1 MLTLEAAFRLAAEH
15 QNSGRLSEAEALYQ
29 RILQVAPGHA
39 DSLNNLGILWATQE
53 RLNEAVAAFRRAIQS
68 RPDYA
73 DAHNNLGGVLKK
85 QHALDEA
92 AAAFSQALEWQ
103 PGHAEAW
110 SNLGTVLAE
119 QGHVDEAIAAHR
131 RALQLEPDYPQCY
144 NNLAVALAE
153 NGDFHDAATA
163 YHHALTLQPDYAEA
177 KFNYSLLLL
186 LLGDFERGWPLYEAR
201 WNQPGFAPRPFS
213 QPLWEGGSVEGQ
225 RILLHAEQGFGDSI
239 QLIRYAPL
247 LAERGGHVIVECPR
261 PLVDLF
267 RGAKSV
273 RQIIVTGDPLP
284 PFDVHAP
291 MHSLPWLFQ
300 TTAETIPAEVPYLI
314 ADPNRCRGWE
324 VLLGSER
331 PCLRVGV
338 ALSGNPYNRWTRKRD
353 IPAELFRPILQV
365 PGINFFSLQVSSI
378 ESLPPSPGGP
388 AAIHDSASALQD
400 FADTAA
406 LMVNLDLII
415 TAETAVA
422 HLAGALGRPTWTLV
436 PFVPAW
442 RWGLGRTDSPWYPT
456 MRLFRQP
463 ALGDW
468 SSVIHQVAEEL
479 ERLSAAVQSRSEYGR

>member
-15 QNSGRLSEAEALYQ
+15 QNSGRLDEAEALYRQ
-29 RILQVAPGHA
+29 ILQAAPGHVA
-39 DSLNNLGILWATQE
+39 SLNNLGILWAVQE
-53 RLNEAVAAFRRAIQS
+53 RLNEAVTAFRHAIQF

-85 QHALDEA
+85 QNALDES
-92 AAAFSQALEWQ
+92 AAAFSRALQCQ
-103 PGHAEAW
+103 PRHAEAW
-110 SNLGTVLAE
+110 SNIGAVLAE
-119 QGHVDEAIAAHR
+119 QGHVDQAIAAHR
-131 RALQLEPDYPQCY
+131 RALQLEPDHPQCY
-144 NNLAVALAE
+144 NNLAIALTE
-153 NGDFHDAATA
+153 HGDFPAAATA
-163 YHHALTLQPDYAEA
+163 YDHALALQPDYAEA

-201 WNQPGFAPRPFS
+201 WNQPGFAQRPFS
-213 QPLWEGGSVEGQ
+213 QPLWDGGSIEDK

-239 QLIRYAPL
+239 QFIRYAPL
-247 LAERGGHVIVECPR
+247 IAARGGHVIVECPL
-261 PLVDLF
+261 PLVELF
-267 RGAKSV
+267 RSVKGV
-273 RQIIVTGDPLP
+273 RQIVVTGDPLP
-284 PFDVHAP
+284 SFDLHVP
-291 MHSLPWLFQ
+291 MHSLPGIFQ
-300 TTAETIPAEVPYLI
+300 TTVKNIPAEIPYLF
-314 ADPNRCRGWE
+314 AEPNRRRGWE

-338 ALSGNPYNRWTRKRD
+338 ALRGNSHNRWTRKRD

-365 PGINFFSLQVSSI
+365 PGINFFSLQVGFGAA
-378 ESLPPSPGGP
+378 SLSAAGGP
-388 AAIHDSASALQD
+388 PAFPDSAGALQD

-406 LMVNLDLII
+406 LMANLDLII

-442 RWGLGRTDSPWYPT
+442 RWGLGRNDSPWYPT

-468 SSVIHQVAEEL
+468 PSVIHQVVEEL
-479 ERLSAAVQSRSEYGR
+479 ERLSGARVAIR